1 MAPEPP
7 KIVRLDELEA
17 IPGPGSL
24 TWHPVR
30 LALGVRAFGCNA
42 YTAGEAGQDVVEPHT
57 EDPKLAHQELY
68 FVAAGRATFTI
79 DGSSYDAPPGTYVFV
94 PDPASHRHAVAEEAG
109 TTVLSFGRPPTFEPS
124 PWEWAFLADPLTR
137 TDPARARE
145 ILRDGLKQY
154 PDAATLHYKLACLNA
169 VDGRRDEA
177 LEALAE
183 AIRTRPKIAEWA
195 REDDDLES
203 LRDNPAFRKLV
214 DLDGQAAAGAVCVIP
229 FG

>member
-30 LALGVRAFGCNA
+30 LTLGVRAFGCNA
-42 YTAGEAGQDVVEPHT
+42 YTAGEAGDDVVEPHT
-57 EDPKLAHQELY
+57 EDPNLAHQELY

-79 DGSSYDAPPGTYVFV
+79 DGASYDAPSGTYVFV

-109 TTVLSFGRPPTFEPS
+109 TTVLSFGGPPTFEPS
-124 PWEWAFLADPLTR
+124 AWEWAFKAGPLMR
-137 TDPARARE
+137 TDPFRARA
-145 ILRDGLKQY
+145 ILRDGLERH
-154 PDAATLHYKLACLNA
+154 PEAATLHYNLACLDA
-169 VDGRRDEA
+169 VEGRRDEA
-177 LEALAE
+177 LDGLAE
-183 AIRTRPKIAEWA
+183 AIRIRPMVAEWA

-203 LRDNPAFRKLV
+203 LRDDPAFQEMV
-214 DLDGQAAAGAVCVIP
+214 DRRG
-229 FG
+229 